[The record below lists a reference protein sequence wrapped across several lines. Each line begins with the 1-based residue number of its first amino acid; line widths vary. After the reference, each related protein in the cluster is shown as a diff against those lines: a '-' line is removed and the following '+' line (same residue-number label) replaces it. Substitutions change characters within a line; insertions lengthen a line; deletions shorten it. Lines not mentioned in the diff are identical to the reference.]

1 MDDSRSGTCCS
12 VEPVATPPNWFLS
25 SSSSCVDILEAVT
38 GMPKLV
44 LLLVAALAASSAL
57 SFAFCCKYCS
67 VCKHIK
73 PSSYTGPQ
81 KLTVFYHLSH
91 HRHSRGWKASYSLLW
106 QSIHN
111 FTSSGPMFYYI
122 LLTAPRLQYH
132 FPCLS
137 QCLVYNSAWMGNTLL
152 SGFILTHDTWHMQ
165 HSIREEQIC
174 TLHATTFMFPSLG
187 SSCVIMIHCYCLD
200 IKCLP

>member
-137 QCLVYNSAWMGNTLL
+137 QCLVYTSAWMGNWAQHTTLWL
-152 SGFILTHDTWHMQ
+152 HTDTWHMTHAAQ
-165 HSIREEQIC
+165 HQRRANMH
-174 TLHATTFMFPSLG
+174 T
-187 SSCVIMIHCYCLD
+187 SCYYIHVS
-200 IKCLP
+200 

>member
-1 MDDSRSGTCCS
+1 MDDGRYGTCCS

-25 SSSSCVDILEAVT
+25 SSSSCVDILEAAT
-38 GMPKLV
+38 GMLKLV
-44 LLLVAALAASSAL
+44 LPLVAALAASSAL

-81 KLTVFYHLSH
+81 KLTVFYHLS
-91 HRHSRGWKASYSLLW
+91 RHQSNRGQKAYSLLW

-111 FTSSGPMFYYI
+111 FTSNGQMFYYS

-132 FPCLS
+132 FPGLS
-137 QCLVYNSAWMGNTLL
+137 SCLVLTCAWMESRAQHTTLWL
-152 SGFILTHDTWHMQ
+152 QTDTWHMQ
-165 HSIREEQIC
+165 HSIREKQIC
-174 TLHATTFMFPSLG
+174 TPHATTSMFPVLLWFTA
-187 SSCVIMIHCYCLD
+187 VVWI
-200 IKCLP
+200 